1 MARPKLVFLFPLV
14 VATLFV
20 SSVLT
25 SSDVP
30 FMVANKKVSQSR
42 LKSGAE
48 QLVVSIDIFNEG
60 SVTAYDVSLV
70 DDSWPEDK
78 FEVVSGSTSKN
89 WERLDAGATASH
101 SFVLESKVKGAFQGS
116 PAVIKFRVPTKAALQ
131 EAFSTPIQPLDILAD
146 KPQEKKFEW
155 SKRLLTKYGSQVA
168 VLLFVGLFVFVLV
181 SPSKSSAA
189 KGGKKKR

>member
-1 MARPKLVFLFPLV
+1 MARSKLVFLLPLV
-14 VATLFV
+14 VSAILV
-20 SSVLT
+20 SSVIA

-30 FMVANKKVSQSR
+30 FMVVNKKVSQSR

-48 QLVVSIDIFNEG
+48 QLIVSIDIFNQG
-60 SVTAYDVSLV
+60 SVTAYDVSLA
-70 DDSWPEDK
+70 DDSWPQDI
-78 FEVVSGSTSKN
+78 FEVVSGSTSKS

-131 EAFSTPIQPLDILAD
+131 EAYSTPIQPLDILAD

-155 SKRLLTKYGSQVA
+155 RLLTKYGSQVV
-168 VLLFVGLFVFVLV
+168 VLLFVGLFVYVLV
-181 SPSKSSAA
+181 SPSKSNAA
-189 KGGKKKR
+189 KGSKKKR